1 MRHCCSLLC
10 LVLLVSPARSPGQEA
25 PAIPLDLQETYGA
38 YATATVEGDADRAV
52 EIYAEDA
59 VVLPV
64 FPLHAQEAPSDVPA
78 PVYEDVEVTRDIM
91 IPMRDGVRLAA
102 DLYRPVGAGEPLP
115 VLLIRTP
122 YDKENEA
129 SGARWFARR
138 GYAVLAQDVRGKHG
152 SEGEFTVQARASEDG
167 YDTVDWAARR
177 PWSNGRIGSY
187 GCSYPG
193 EVQYLLAKT
202 RHPAHRAMVAMA
214 GGGAVGP
221 AGRYYRN
228 FGAYRGG
235 TFGLAAALGW
245 FSRNGAKTDSAAA
258 LDSTNYSEILR
269 TLPVVDMPEKA
280 GMPPTDFEDF
290 ATHPPAD
297 PYWDKMGYLRDSD
310 RFATPAL
317 HVNSWFDFAAE
328 ETLYTFNLMRRN
340 AETTEARGNQFA
352 IIAPGTHCDMFDA
365 TEHTLVGERDVGDA
379 RLPWPRLFL
388 DWFDHWLKGE
398 ENGVT
403 EMPRVRYFT
412 IGAGGWHSA
421 PSWPPPGMERVPYYL
436 GPGEASRGDRV
447 DRSGVLSADKP
458 LRAATASFAYDPG
471 DPFPSLGGAFCCT
484 GNPDDQAGMVDQTA
498 LESRS
503 DLLVYTSPPLKEPLT
518 IAGPIRAVLHLSS
531 DAPDTDVFVK
541 LLDVVPEGPVWNVAS
556 GILRMRYREGMDRR
570 VWMEPDSVYEAEIR
584 LGSRA
589 YRFPAGHR
597 IRLYVTSSNF
607 PMRNR
612 NLNTGGDNATETDWM
627 RAVNTFHYGPSAPSR
642 VVLPVARSL
651 AAGEN

>member
-1 MRHCCSLLC
+1 MRRHFSSA
-10 LVLLVSPARSPGQEA
+10 LVLLTSAALLSSP
-25 PAIPLDLQETYGA
+25 
-38 YATATVEGDADRAV
+38 
-52 EIYAEDA
+52 
-59 VVLPV
+59 
-64 FPLHAQEAPSDVPA
+64 PLHAQETPPGAPSIVD
-78 PVYEDVEVTRDIM
+78 ERVEVTRKVM

-102 DLYRPVGAGEPLP
+102 DLYRPAGAEEPLP

-122 YDKENEA
+122 YDRANEA
-129 SGARWFARR
+129 TSARWFARH
-138 GYAVLAQDVRGKHG
+138 GYAVLAQDVRGKGG
-152 SEGEFTVQARASEDG
+152 SEGEFTVQSRASEDG
-167 YDTVDWAARR
+167 YDTVDWAARQA
-177 PWSNGRIGSY
+177 WSNGRVGTY

-202 RHPAHRAMVAMA
+202 RHPDHRAMLAMA
-214 GGGAVGP
+214 GGGALGP
-221 AGRYYRN
+221 AGGYYRN

-245 FSRNGAKTDSAAA
+245 FSRNGAETNSAAA
-258 LDSTNYSEILR
+258 PDSIDYPEILR

-280 GMPPTDFEDF
+280 GMAPTDFEDF

-297 PYWDKMGYLRDSD
+297 PYWDRMGYLRDSD

-328 ETLYTFNLMRRN
+328 ETLYAFDLMRRN
-340 AETTEARGNQFA
+340 AETAEARENQFA

-365 TEHTLVGERDVGDA
+365 TEHTMVGDRDVGDA

-412 IGAGGWHSA
+412 IGADGWHPA
-421 PSWPPPGMERVPYYL
+421 PGWPPPGVERVAYYL
-436 GPGEASRGDRV
+436 GPGEASGA
-447 DRSGVLSADKP
+447 DRSARTGGLSADRP
-458 LRAATASFAYDPG
+458 VRAAVDSFVYDPG

-484 GNPDDQAGMVDQTA
+484 GNPDDQAGMVDQIG

-503 DLLVYTSPPLKEPLT
+503 DLLVYTSPPLEQPLT
-518 IAGPIRAVLHLSS
+518 IAGPIRAVLHVSS

-541 LLDVVPEGPVWNVAS
+541 LLDVVPDGPVWNVAS
-556 GILRMRYREGMDRR
+556 GILRLRYREGMDRH

-612 NLNTGGDNATETDWM
+612 NLNTGDHNATETKWV
-627 RAVNTFHYGPSAPSR
+627 RAVNTIHLGPSR
-642 VVLPVARSL
+642 VILPVRPVLPAEPEDR
-651 AAGEN
+651 